1 MTFWEQV
8 RPNWADLA
16 RQRWAQRKY
25 PNMFKLEQNPDYS
38 ERPPVVIW
46 RSRPVAKSAHWQR
59 WITKKELSV
68 RTTQSQRQPQTDAVT
83 INTEGDLSTATAT
96 AKINDLIGRKKK
108 NNRAARAALSL
119 VQRCDVVCQMTTW
132 NFYIRGSAD
141 STSPTIR
148 ESFHENHS
156 CQARENA
163 LCLVFTARPTCQNRR
178 TPNLSLFFVVEAVVA
193 S

>member
-1 MTFWEQV
+1 MTFWEQF

-16 RQRWAQRKY
+16 GQRCAQRKY

-59 WITKKELSV
+59 WTTKEELSV

-96 AKINDLIGRKKK
+96 ATAKINDLIGRMKK
-108 NNRAARAALSL
+108 NNRAARAAPSL
-119 VQRCDVVCQMTTW
+119 VQFCDVVCQITTW
-132 NFYIRGSAD
+132 NFHIRGSAD

-148 ESFHENHS
+148 ESFDENHS

-163 LCLVFTARPTCQNRR
+163 LRLVFTAWPTCQNRR
-178 TPNLSLFFVVEAVVA
+178 TPNLSLFHAK
-193 S
+193 

>member
-1 MTFWEQV
+1 MFWTNEFWMCVYVSNYLKHLVSSENTENQIMTFWERV

-38 ERPPVVIW
+38 ERPPVIW

-59 WITKKELSV
+59 WTTKKELSV

-96 AKINDLIGRKKK
+96 AKINDLIGRMKK
-108 NNRAARAALSL
+108 NNRAARAAPSL
-119 VQRCDVVCQMTTW
+119 QFCDVVCQITTW
-132 NFYIRGSAD
+132 NFHIRGSAD
-141 STSPTIR
+141 SMSPTIDG
-148 ESFHENHS
+148 FHVTS
-156 CQARENA
+156 
-163 LCLVFTARPTCQNRR
+163 
-178 TPNLSLFFVVEAVVA
+178 
-193 S
+193 

>member
-1 MTFWEQV
+1 MFWTNEFWMCVYVSNYLKHLVSSENTENQIMTFWERV

-46 RSRPVAKSAHWQR
+46 RSRLVAKSAHWQR
-59 WITKKELSV
+59 WTTKKELSV

-96 AKINDLIGRKKK
+96 ARPQINDVIGWMRKY
-108 NNRAARAALSL
+108 NRAARAARAARFL
-119 VQRCDVVCQMTTW
+119 VHFFDVFCQMTTW
-132 NFYIRGSAD
+132 NFHILGSD
-141 STSPTIR
+141 
-148 ESFHENHS
+148 
-156 CQARENA
+156 ENA
-163 LCLVFTARPTCQNRR
+163 
-178 TPNLSLFFVVEAVVA
+178 SLNMHD
-193 S
+193 